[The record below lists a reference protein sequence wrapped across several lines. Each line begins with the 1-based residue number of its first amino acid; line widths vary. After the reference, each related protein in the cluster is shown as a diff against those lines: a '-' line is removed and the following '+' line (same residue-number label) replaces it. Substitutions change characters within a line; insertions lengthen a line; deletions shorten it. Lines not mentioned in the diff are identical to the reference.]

1 MRDEL
6 NEILALEREELARRT
21 DDDARFSET
30 RLDSLPRHPAAA
42 LRELTGYEFA
52 SQEAQRRFAQLMD
65 ELRRQVL
72 DSYFGRLA
80 EGMRNLAGPDME
92 RAKDM
97 LAELNHMIAARDRG
111 DDYDFEGFMQRY
123 GDMFPENPQSLD
135 ELLETLARR
144 MAAMSSLLAGM
155 SPDQRAELAQL
166 AESVLG
172 DLDLAFQVDQLA
184 RSLQELMP
192 GLPWDEAPPGWGE
205 GDMSMSAAVDAIERL
220 GELEELEHALAGDY
234 PGASLDD
241 VDETKLSEALG
252 DDAVAD
258 LDHLRAIE
266 KALEEAGILE
276 RSRGRMEL
284 TPRGARMLGERS
296 LTRVLAKLRRE
307 PSHRATGGQA
317 EPTGQTRPW
326 VFGDHDPLSV
336 ERTVYNAVLRG
347 GPGREVTLAPQDFEV
362 IETESRPHTATAL
375 LLDLSFSM
383 PLNGHWVPAKQM
395 ALALHALI
403 EGKFPDDV
411 LHLIGFSDYAREL
424 TPAALATTGWE
435 EVHGTNMQHA
445 FLLARRLLTSDA
457 CPIKQ
462 VIMVTDGEP
471 TAHLERD
478 GQAIFNWPPIPRTIQ
493 KTLREAA
500 RLARAEITLNVFML
514 ENSPGLLGFMG
525 KLARLTGGE
534 VFPAESRDLAPTIIG
549 RYLQRNKR
557 RAS

>member
-1 MRDEL
+1 MRARYSRWDSSQDPLGADFGVAELLDEMNEDLLTGFGANWSLENIRRKGVPGRARGLDDLRRQLAERRRSAAEELNLSAPLAQVRDEL

-192 GLPWDEAPPGWGE
+192 GLPWDEAPPAWGE

-241 VDETKLSEALG
+241 VDETKLLEALG

-266 KALEEAGILE
+266 KMLEEAGILE

-284 TPRGARMLGERS
+284 TTLFRS
-296 LTRVLAKLRRE
+296 NAPCTTRSCA
-307 PSHRATGGQA
+307 GG
-317 EPTGQTRPW
+317 R
-326 VFGDHDPLSV
+326 D
-336 ERTVYNAVLRG
+336 
-347 GPGREVTLAPQDFEV
+347 
-362 IETESRPHTATAL
+362 
-375 LLDLSFSM
+375 
-383 PLNGHWVPAKQM
+383 
-395 ALALHALI
+395 
-403 EGKFPDDV
+403 
-411 LHLIGFSDYAREL
+411 
-424 TPAALATTGWE
+424 E
-435 EVHGTNMQHA
+435 E
-445 FLLARRLLTSDA
+445 
-457 CPIKQ
+457 
-462 VIMVTDGEP
+462 
-471 TAHLERD
+471 
-478 GQAIFNWPPIPRTIQ
+478 
-493 KTLREAA
+493 
-500 RLARAEITLNVFML
+500 
-514 ENSPGLLGFMG
+514 
-525 KLARLTGGE
+525 
-534 VFPAESRDLAPTIIG
+534 
-549 RYLQRNKR
+549 
-557 RAS
+557 